1 MKRDKSMRHI
11 VAGAL
16 RGVLAYRLCAG
27 VLVGRPLRG
36 LPFPHRRF
44 AALCSRRALRALD
57 VVLWLHCCKNVTPAA
72 RTFASRFAL
81 RLCAAARR
89 LARAVALALLA
100 RRCAARVVSHRAA
113 LLRCPPCPLRGQWVV
128 RRCCGALL
136 PRSAGRGR
144 RCGAVAPLVPA
155 ARGVARSRRCCGS
168 PAGSVPG
175 IYVRA
180 WSPRPCPAST
190 SVLASLCPCQA
201 STSVP
206 GRPHLHLHRV
216 GVPINLV
223 CR

>member
-1 MKRDKSMRHI
+1 MRHI
-11 VAGAL
+11 VA
-16 RGVLAYRLCAG
+16 
-27 VLVGRPLRG
+27 
-36 LPFPHRRF
+36 
-44 AALCSRRALRALD
+44 
-57 VVLWLHCCKNVTPAA
+57 
-72 RTFASRFAL
+72 
-81 RLCAAARR
+81 
-89 LARAVALALLA
+89 
-100 RRCAARVVSHRAA
+100 
-113 LLRCPPCPLRGQWVV
+113 
-128 RRCCGALL
+128 

-144 RCGAVAPLVPA
+144 RFAALVIMQRCYSNATCNSRLCARRFAARHPSIVQRCCAALLARFAGIGSCAAVAARSPRFAGRGRWSGAVAPLVPA

-190 SVLASLCPCQA
+190 SV
-201 STSVP
+201 P

>member
-1 MKRDKSMRHI
+1 MRHI

-100 RRCAARVVSHRAA
+100 RRCAARGSPIVQRCCAALRARFAGSGSCAAVAAPFCPASRVAVGGAA
-113 LLRCPPCPLRGQWVV
+113 LLRRSSPLRGASP
-128 RRCCGALL
+128 GLA
-136 PRSAGRGR
+136 
-144 RCGAVAPLVPA
+144 AVA
-155 ARGVARSRRCCGS
+155 ARRR
-168 PAGSVPG
+168 A
-175 IYVRA
+175 
-180 WSPRPCPAST
+180 PCPAST
-190 SVLASLCPCQA
+190 SVPGVHVRARRLRPYSHL
-201 STSVP
+201 SVRAR
-206 GRPHLHLHRV
+206 RPRPYPDV
-216 GVPINLV
+216 RIYIFIV
-223 CR
+223 